1 MSRAGSALCFP
12 APSPSEVKTLLGGGR
27 AEGQGGERVLSM
39 PDSQEALLSEYRILS
54 QSVEKRNKGSGPKE
68 DVRLKETLR

>member
-1 MSRAGSALCFP
+1 
-12 APSPSEVKTLLGGGR
+12 
-27 AEGQGGERVLSM
+27 M
-39 PDSQEALLSEYRILS
+39 PDSQEALLSEYRNLS